1 MVAST
6 NAPTALTTMPTT
18 RDKMLSTDRL
28 WPHAH
33 TRLEA
38 RGAWALHA
46 PCRAVAEG
54 CIYITSYI
62 SGVTPRAWSRDLLLC
77 VLIGLSLVRNRMCV
91 SSTVQYILYDL
102 YTLIYVTYTTL
113 AFD

>member
-38 RGAWALHA
+38 RGACGLCMLHA
-46 PCRAVAEG
+46 VQLQRAV
-54 CIYITSYI
+54 YI
-62 SGVTPRAWSRDLLLC
+62 SPLIYRESLRARGHVTCSY
-77 VLIGLSLVRNRMCV
+77 VYSLVRNRMCV